1 MISCSQET
9 VINENIS
16 GEATTPD
23 TKIYVN
29 IKTENSRTVRPEI
42 TKWEI
47 TVTNKSDANLT
58 FSRTIDGKATSAT
71 FVNITAGE
79 YEITVR
85 GIHEDSNRKTII
97 LTANPTFEVKPNTV
111 NVCEIIP
118 EDNFAYDTNGK
129 PYNGNLNIQISGLKD
144 LFTEGETFLL
154 TYTKLDSNDK
164 TSKSETLPYEYTNGT
179 LIREITEI
187 PAGSYKI
194 EIPNSKNLNL
204 VKDPVVNIY
213 PDATTDI
220 NWEWSYDSDKINAD
234 HDLKDLKIPV
244 WNKNADR
251 NNNVGYIGA
260 DALFA
265 YPDMT
270 DETFVACDTDDADDM
285 WVLTITDTTEETTDE
300 ATTVTNTYKLKN
312 LNTNNEYYF
321 TSENT
326 IEDFT
331 IATLNLND
339 YLDNPDHDFE
349 DNEKA
354 AIKEHFGEDKMNY
367 LLLLVKDTN
376 NDGADYKTYIDSCYI
391 KKLPKEKGGSLPAV
405 PVTNNS
411 SENGEFWPNNHWTI
425 SIAPQTITSIE
436 VSGTYL
442 YIAGTRSTNYLGDI
456 NRSTSRHLNSF
467 ASIYKGKISMGITI
481 EISEDTTILTN
492 NNESQ
497 LCVTSVTEMNDIINT
512 YPYNTPILTL
522 DIGEYFTTDN
532 PKFIRTFLNGAFKVS
547 DMYVKNNTL
556 YITAGCVN
564 YYQTYKEFGSS
575 DSATTTTTDS
585 LCYSFGGLFKYTGI
599 SGFYADEETSEI
611 KQPDN
616 YSWDATTKKVTFPKI
631 DLVYGLDTNIQSQ
644 NELTTIQLEYHE
656 TEEFPEYYTLKGLTQ
671 AETDDSPY
679 FAGPRCIIPS
689 GDKLFIIDSGFYGK
703 YEIATSTEAT
713 PAETTTTIFNLEDKR
728 NRIFT
733 YDIKDDELSFNSLTK
748 VDDSI
753 SFDYDYITETELTE
767 MNEDGSVISIPVS
780 W

>member
-23 TKIYVN
+23 TKICVN

-47 TVTNKSDANLT
+47 TVTNKSDANLK

-71 FVNITAGE
+71 FVNVTDGE
-79 YEITVR
+79 YDITVR
-85 GIHEDSNRKTII
+85 GFNKDNKII
-97 LTANPTFEVKPNTV
+97 LKNGSNSFYIKPNTV

-118 EDNFAYDTNGK
+118 EDNFAYDTNGN
-129 PYNGNLNIQISGLKD
+129 PYNGNLSIQISGLKD
-144 LFTEGETFLL
+144 LFTEGETLLL
-154 TYTKLDSNDK
+154 TYTKLGSNDK

-187 PAGSYKI
+187 PVGSYKI
-194 EIPNSKNLNL
+194 EITHNDEAKTKTKVNL

-244 WNKNADR
+244 WNKNADG

-270 DETFVACDTDDADDM
+270 DETFVACDTDDADNM

-312 LNTNNEYYF
+312 LNTNDEYYF

-331 IATLNLND
+331 IAEIDLKPFLYPSREMYEPEEEYQTAISDYEKIMTTLNTQFNTTGTKFKFLFVLSSND
-339 YLDNPDHDFE
+339 PGENNNQIYTCFIDRLAKEKADLDNIILNYYNNTVFSAYITEYELSKLSKKNLSAIELAYENSSGLYLYVAETCPAANGNNITNLEHFNYYQNIYKIKITDISE
-349 DNEKA
+349 ELIGSDNE
-354 AIKEHFGEDKMNY
+354 GNP
-367 LLLLVKDTN
+367 T
-376 NDGADYKTYIDSCYI
+376 
-391 KKLPKEKGGSLPAV
+391 
-405 PVTNNS
+405 
-411 SENGEFWPNNHWTI
+411 
-425 SIAPQTITSIE
+425 
-436 VSGTYL
+436 
-442 YIAGTRSTNYLGDI
+442 
-456 NRSTSRHLNSF
+456 
-467 ASIYKGKISMGITI
+467 
-481 EISEDTTILTN
+481 
-492 NNESQ
+492 
-497 LCVTSVTEMNDIINT
+497 VTSPKFYSSCSLDDSSNELV
-512 YPYNTPILTL
+512 PILTL
-522 DIGEYFTTDN
+522 DISKSFNGNENGEQFKFCNEAFKISDIYIKENGGEYN
-532 PKFIRTFLNGAFKVS
+532 
-547 DMYVKNNTL
+547 L
-556 YITAGCVN
+556 YATVGCVSYN
-564 YYQTYKEFGSS
+564 PIASNHKYFSY
-575 DSATTTTTDS
+575 S
-585 LCYSFGGLFKYTGI
+585 LGGLFKFDNVSAIYYNEEDEQETWNFSTTENLTYVDGLNENLEI
-599 SGFYADEETSEI
+599 SDNIKWEILDEKGNPI
-611 KQPDN
+611 FN
-616 YSWDATTKKVTFPKI
+616 
-631 DLVYGLDTNIQSQ
+631 
-644 NELTTIQLEYHE
+644 
-656 TEEFPEYYTLKGLTQ
+656 TLIGLTQ

-733 YDIKDDELSFNSLTK
+733 YDIKDDKLLFNSLTK

-753 SFDYDYITETELTE
+753 SFDYDYITETELTDTDE
-767 MNEDGSVISIPVS
+767 SGNIIPVS